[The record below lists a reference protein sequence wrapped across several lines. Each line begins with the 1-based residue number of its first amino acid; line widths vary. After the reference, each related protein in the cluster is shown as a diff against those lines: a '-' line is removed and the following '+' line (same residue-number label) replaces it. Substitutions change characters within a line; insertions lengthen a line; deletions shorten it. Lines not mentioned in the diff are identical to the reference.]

1 MTHRKEREK
10 KRRLEAERKA
20 RILNE
25 IKPEDL
31 APKVSEIVIGP
42 KTTSPELVETAI
54 QQWIPEE
61 FPLHLSIS
69 ELNQIA
75 KRRPLRSCEIVLIHV
90 LGFMDYTPH
99 EGESDL
105 DREYKLSM
113 RARGVALFNQMLTKN
128 LAIQASRMKR
138 VPRSVVPANCQPEL
152 PVAVPQKS
160 NLAKPDE
167 KYEPIIR
174 YKLCLPDNGRGP
186 NRGK

>member
-1 MTHRKEREK
+1 MTHRREREK
-10 KRRLEAERKA
+10 KRQREAERKA

-31 APKVSEIVIGP
+31 ASKVSEIVMGP

-69 ELNQIA
+69 DLNQIA

-113 RARGVALFNQMLTKN
+113 RARGVSLFNQMLTKN
-128 LAIQASRMKR
+128 LAIQASRLRR
-138 VPRSVVPANCQPEL
+138 VTRSIVPANCQPDL
-152 PVAVPQKS
+152 PIPGPQKS
-160 NLAKPDE
+160 NFAKVDAP
-167 KYEPIIR
+167 YEPIIR
-174 YKLCLPDNGRGP
+174 YRLNLPDNGRGP